1 MFGLRNVTRK
11 RTKTITQCTICA
23 KLFTDAKLKYLHN
36 IKHCG
41 MRILDIQNL
50 QFSHNNFY
58 ISINGLNLENE
69 TSINLYFNFSYK
81 VLQQATH
88 NIELAHLLI
97 KT

>member
-1 MFGLRNVTRK
+1 MFGLRNFTRK
-11 RTKTITQCTICA
+11 RTKTITQCTVCA
-23 KLFTDAKLKYLHN
+23 KLVTDAKLKYLHN

-41 MRILDIQNL
+41 MRIFIQNPQL
-50 QFSHNNFY
+50 SHNNFY
-58 ISINGLNLENE
+58 ISINDLNLENE

>member
-11 RTKTITQCTICA
+11 RTKTITQCTVCA

-41 MRILDIQNL
+41 MRILDI
-50 QFSHNNFY
+50 
-58 ISINGLNLENE
+58 SINDLNLENE